1 MGITMT
7 HQPDDKAAGDSLDKV
22 TPYYFDAVKLVGTGN
37 STGLFGAGVALYY
50 FSAKSPDV
58 LSLIKWDAFIYLVG
72 VCLFS
77 VAYFCLSVFTFIRTN
92 PARTITN
99 IQPWLH
105 VGVVSAFLSFVVW
118 WVGTICAGVVFA
130 RL

>member
-1 MGITMT
+1 MADK
-7 HQPDDKAAGDSLDKV
+7 PDDKPAGDSLDKV

-77 VAYFCLSVFTFIRTN
+77 ISYFCLSVFTFMRTN
-92 PARTITN
+92 PARTIAN
-99 IQPWLH
+99 IQPWLN

-118 WVGTICAGVVFA
+118 WAGTICAGVVFA

>member
-1 MGITMT
+1 MADK
-7 HQPDDKAAGDSLDKV
+7 PDDKPAGDSLDKV

-50 FSAKSPDV
+50 FSTRSPDV
-58 LSLIKWDAFIYLVG
+58 LSLIKCDAFIYLVG

-77 VAYFCLSVFTFIRTN
+77 ISYFCLSVFTFMRTN
-92 PARTITN
+92 PARTIAN
-99 IQPWLH
+99 IQPWLN
-105 VGVVSAFLSFVVW
+105 VGVVCAFLSFVVW
-118 WVGTICAGVVFA
+118 WIGTICAGVVFA

>member
-1 MGITMT
+1 MADK
-7 HQPDDKAAGDSLDKV
+7 PDDNAASDSLDTV

-50 FSAKSPDV
+50 FSTRSPDV

-105 VGVVSAFLSFVVW
+105 VGVISAFLSFVVW

>member
-1 MGITMT
+1 MT

-105 VGVVSAFLSFVVW
+105 VGVISAFLSFVVW

>member
-1 MGITMT
+1 MADK
-7 HQPDDKAAGDSLDKV
+7 PDDKPAGDSLDKV

-50 FSAKSPDV
+50 FSSRSPDV

-92 PARTITN
+92 PARTIAN
-99 IQPWLH
+99 IQPWLN

-118 WVGTICAGVVFA
+118 WAGTICAGVVFA

>member
-1 MGITMT
+1 MADK
-7 HQPDDKAAGDSLDKV
+7 PDDKPAGDSLDKV

-105 VGVVSAFLSFVVW
+105 VGVISAFLSFVVW

>member
-1 MGITMT
+1 MADK
-7 HQPDDKAAGDSLDKV
+7 PDDKPAGDSLDKV

-50 FSAKSPDV
+50 FSTRSPDV

-77 VAYFCLSVFTFIRTN
+77 ISYFCLSVFTFIRTN
-92 PARTITN
+92 PARTIAN
-99 IQPWLH
+99 VQPWLN
-105 VGVVSAFLSFVVW
+105 VGVVAALLSFVVW
-118 WVGTICAGVVFA
+118 WAGTICAGVVFA

>member
-1 MGITMT
+1 MADK
-7 HQPDDKAAGDSLDKV
+7 PDDKPAGDSLDKV

-50 FSAKSPDV
+50 FSTRSPDV

-92 PARTITN
+92 PARTIAN
-99 IQPWLH
+99 IQPWLN

-118 WVGTICAGVVFA
+118 WAGTICAGVVFA

>member
-1 MGITMT
+1 MT

>member
-1 MGITMT
+1 MT

-77 VAYFCLSVFTFIRTN
+77 VAYFCLSVFPFIRTN

-105 VGVVSAFLSFVVW
+105 VGVISAFLSFVVW